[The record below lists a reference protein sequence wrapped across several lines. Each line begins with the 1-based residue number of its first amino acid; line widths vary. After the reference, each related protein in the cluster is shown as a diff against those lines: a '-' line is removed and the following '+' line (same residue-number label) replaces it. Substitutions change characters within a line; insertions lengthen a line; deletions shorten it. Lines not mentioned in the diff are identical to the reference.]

1 MSEKIHFEPTW
12 ELPNPFYKADG
23 SIISTKAEW
32 EEKRKAYLELLSE
45 MYYGEMPGRPQT
57 LTASELSNE
66 TICQNTVCHKVV
78 RLCAQG
84 EEAPV
89 FFNVH
94 VYRPVMPCEEKLIP
108 VVIPAADTLSEE
120 IISMAVEQGFEI
132 CSFEVAEAAP
142 DDKEKIWEGGCAK
155 AYPGYTWRAL
165 AMWAWLQSRVIDWL
179 ETQKDTDVTK
189 TVVTGHSRM
198 GKAALCC
205 GIYDERAAVVAPAG
219 SGCGGMASM
228 RLSGCRLGE
237 NIGLSERIGVMLN
250 KERFPY
256 WLMENVADYGTPD
269 GKTRF
274 RENEIPFDANILG
287 ACVAPRRLILVEG
300 LDDDWINPFGTQ
312 VSWLAASEVFEFLGV
327 KERSAIHY
335 REGGHAYT
343 KQDWSVVLDF
353 TKVQLCG
360 KEKTTGYKS
369 MRENENKAG
378 YSWRCPKTND

>member
-23 SIISTKAEW
+23 SIMSTKAEW

-45 MYYGEMPGRPQT
+45 MYYGKMPGRPQT

-94 VYRPVMPCEEKLIP
+94 VYCPVMPCEEKLIP
-108 VVIPAADTLSEE
+108 VVIPAADTLPEE

-179 ETQKDTDVTK
+179 ETQKDIDVTK

-378 YSWRCPKTND
+378 YSWRCPKTNN

>member
-108 VVIPAADTLSEE
+108 VVIPAADTLPGE
-120 IISMAVEQGFEI
+120 IISMAAEQGFEI
-132 CSFEVAEAAP
+132 CSFEIAEAAP

-237 NIGLSERIGVMLN
+237 NIGLSERIGVMFN

-327 KERSAIHY
+327 KEHSEIHY